1 MDILEVIRSKY
12 PQLSRTQKR
21 IADYILE
28 QPEEACFA
36 SLKEL
41 TEAVDATEVTVM
53 NFTRRLGID
62 GFAGLKRELQDYI
75 RIRLSPNEKISR
87 AVNDLR
93 VRRKSGIFS
102 ALLENELQAISST
115 YASLSEE
122 ALREAAAMLRQARRI
137 FLLGHDVSL
146 PAVQFLRLRLHYLGF
161 HAIQLELAD
170 RGQLLLSLSQAGLED
185 LFVAISFPSHAPELA
200 RVGEYLRQKG
210 VPLLAITDQPAAPVA
225 ACADRALTCATGD
238 LLFYNTLTPP
248 VSLINLLCSF
258 LALEAGEGLQQ
269 TRRGVEE
276 AFEAVFADDGA
287 PPAER
292 EPRAVLLAGE
302 GRG

>member
-1 MDILEVIRSKY
+1 MEL
-12 PQLSRTQKR
+12 L
-21 IADYILE
+21 A
-28 QPEEACFA
+28 EETGVEGVPAELA
-36 SLKEL
+36 GLVVQAKEL
-41 TEAVDATEVTVM
+41 YLLQFET
-53 NFTRRLGID
+53 D
-62 GFAGLKRELQDYI
+62 GSAGPEQQRQFLAWWFSDDGNLAPYSCGEGY
-75 RIRLSPNEKISR
+75 
-87 AVNDLR
+87 R
-93 VRRKSGIFS
+93 VP
-102 ALLENELQAISST
+102 LT
-115 YASLSEE
+115 

-170 RGQLLLSLSQAGLED
+170 RGQLLLSLSQAGPED

-200 RVGEYLRQKG
+200 RVGEYLRQQG

>member
-1 MDILEVIRSKY
+1 M
-12 PQLSRTQKR
+12 
-21 IADYILE
+21 
-28 QPEEACFA
+28 
-36 SLKEL
+36 
-41 TEAVDATEVTVM
+41 
-53 NFTRRLGID
+53 
-62 GFAGLKRELQDYI
+62 
-75 RIRLSPNEKISR
+75 
-87 AVNDLR
+87 
-93 VRRKSGIFS
+93 
-102 ALLENELQAISST
+102 
-115 YASLSEE
+115 
-122 ALREAAAMLRQARRI
+122 
-137 FLLGHDVSL
+137 
-146 PAVQFLRLRLHYLGF
+146 
-161 HAIQLELAD
+161 
-170 RGQLLLSLSQAGLED
+170 
-185 LFVAISFPSHAPELA
+185 
-200 RVGEYLRQKG
+200 
-210 VPLLAITDQPAAPVA
+210 PLLAITDQPAAPVA